1 MQRMVVIM
9 EVKREIAE
17 VIQTYPVTMAGRTWT
32 IKNVHLE
39 RDPDGTVVLPG
50 YEIIRMKR
58 VVANEICGA
67 IAVLSPEEF
76 EFLCDITRTKFNDV
90 AEFLGLTKGS
100 ITFWKR
106 PGKSVPLS
114 ESLKLKKWFWQK
126 VFSQDVE
133 KHGGELIPMPIVFD
147 DRKLLEFLR
156 ERGRKFS
163 DDETLQ
169 AS

>member
-1 MQRMVVIM
+1 M
-9 EVKREIAE
+9 ESKKDIAE
-17 VIQTYPVTMAGRTWT
+17 VIQLYPVTMAGRTWT

-50 YEIIRMKR
+50 YEILRMKR
-58 VVANEICGA
+58 VIANEICGT
-67 IAVLSPEEF
+67 IASLSPEEF

-106 PGKSVPLS
+106 PGKVVPLG

-126 VFSQDVE
+126 VFSQDVV
-133 KHGGELIPMPIVFD
+133 KHSADLVPMPVVFD

-163 DDETLQ
+163 EEETLQ